1 MSHIF
6 DILSFNHILALS
18 SVVVTFLIS
27 FRMYPVIIYISQKKR
42 LMESIGERNSHSV
55 ETPSLGGV
63 GLFVAFSLSLILLGM
78 ISGLDQINLIKLLSV
93 LAATIILLFL
103 GIKDDLIVL
112 APKQKFL
119 GQLFSACIV
128 IFMTDI
134 RIDNFNGLLGISE
147 LPYMVSVIFT
157 LFVFILVINAYNLID
172 GIDGLAGSLA
182 IIASLSFGIFFLI
195 NDQTL
200 LLLVSFASS
209 GALLGFLRYN
219 LSDKLKLFMG
229 DSGSLFI
236 GYLLAYQGVS
246 FLHVN
251 ASSTAVFNITNAPV
265 LLLAILS
272 FPLLDT
278 LRVFAIRIKEKRS
291 PFTADRNH
299 IHHRLLDIGC
309 THKQATLAISS
320 ASILVI
326 ASTLVFGSFNIN
338 VQLLFVVSIGVSLY
352 LSPFLISLKPDAAT
366 ISQNNEV
373 YMESMDLKELEHQ
386 VKLRNNLLSKKL
398 TYNGEIIVENPLI
411 IMDDYVVS
419 GDKIKN
425 VPTQGFANKKAKNMK
440 KLTSLKKKR
449 QNAGSN

>member
-1 MSHIF
+1 MSPIF
-6 DILSFNHILALS
+6 DILSFNHILALA

-63 GLFVAFSLSLILLGM
+63 GLFVAFSLALILLGM
-78 ISGLDQINLIKLLSV
+78 ISGLDQMNLIKLLSV

-103 GIKDDLIVL
+103 GIKYDLIVL

-134 RIDNFNGLLGISE
+134 RIDNFNGLLGITE
-147 LPYMVSVIFT
+147 LPYIVSVIFT

-182 IIASLSFGIFFLI
+182 IIASVSFGIFFLL
-195 NDQTL
+195 NDRPL
-200 LLLVSFASS
+200 LLLVSFALS

-251 ASSTAVFNITNAPV
+251 ESSTVVFNIMNAPV

-309 THKQATLAISS
+309 THKQATLAISTG
-320 ASILVI
+320 SILVI
-326 ASTLVFGSFNIN
+326 ASTLVFGSLNIN
-338 VQLLFVVSIGVSLY
+338 VQLLFVLIIGVSLY

-366 ISQNNEV
+366 IAQNN
-373 YMESMDLKELEHQ
+373 
-386 VKLRNNLLSKKL
+386 
-398 TYNGEIIVENPLI
+398 
-411 IMDDYVVS
+411 
-419 GDKIKN
+419 
-425 VPTQGFANKKAKNMK
+425 
-440 KLTSLKKKR
+440 
-449 QNAGSN
+449 